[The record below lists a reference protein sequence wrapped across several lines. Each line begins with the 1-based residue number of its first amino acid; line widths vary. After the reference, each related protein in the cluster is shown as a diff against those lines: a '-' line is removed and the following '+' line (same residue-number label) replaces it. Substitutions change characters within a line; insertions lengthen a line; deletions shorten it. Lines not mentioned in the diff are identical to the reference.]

1 MTSVWNFKEVITLLL
16 LPRYWLN
23 YNQISNRDE
32 NLEESDTELNNT
44 LFFLGMY
51 VQSIPQL
58 KDRKQNIMHTRK
70 LV

>member
-1 MTSVWNFKEVITLLL
+1 M

-23 YNQISNRDE
+23 YNQTSNRDE
-32 NLEESDTELNNT
+32 NLEEPDTELNNT
-44 LFFLGMY
+44 PFFFLGMY
-51 VQSIPQL
+51 VQSLSQL